1 MKIVILYRPESE
13 HARATESFIYD
24 YQHQGHDASKL
35 QIVNVDS
42 QEGQGMVQLY
52 GIVQYPA
59 IMALRDDGQLMRSWE
74 GEPLPLMSEVAAYTT
89 V

>member
-1 MKIVILYRPESE
+1 M
-13 HARATESFIYD
+13 TETFVRD
-24 YQHQGHDASKL
+24 YQHEGHDTGKL
-35 QIVNVDS
+35 QVVNVDS
-42 QEGQGMVQLY
+42 QEGQGMIQLY